1 VFKKILVAFDNG
13 IKAQKALETAMEIAG
28 NNQAEIF
35 IVTSVKIP
43 EVISASV
50 LDRSLLQE
58 LEDKTR
64 KHFEKILD
72 ETAAKVKEK
81 GLSVQTAI
89 LHGGSGEAIIKFAEK
104 EGVDLITIG
113 SHNRGPVE
121 RFLLGLG
128 SVSNYVVNHAK
139 CPVLITKA

>member
-1 VFKKILVAFDNG
+1 MIKKILVAFDNG

-28 NNQAEIF
+28 NSKAEIF
-35 IVTSVKIP
+35 IATSVKMP

-50 LDRSLLQE
+50 LDRRLLQE
-58 LEDKTR
+58 LEDETR

-81 GLSVQTAI
+81 GIPAQTAI
-89 LHGGSGEAIIKFAEK
+89 LHGSPGEAIVKFAEK
-104 EGVDLITIG
+104 EGIDLIAMG
-113 SHNRGPVE
+113 AHNRGPVE